1 MPSFSV
7 EQTKPFN
14 LYVQGENESHW
25 EKAVRLRIPE
35 IGFETV
41 ISFKPG
47 EYSVATVKA
56 ELIERV
62 KEYRAQSEIDTT
74 FTITI

>member
-1 MPSFSV
+1 MPSFNV
-7 EQTKPFN
+7 EQTKPFDT
-14 LYVQGENESHW
+14 YVQGENESHW

-47 EYSVATVKA
+47 EFSVAAVKA

-62 KEYRAQSEIDTT
+62 KEFRSQTELDTT